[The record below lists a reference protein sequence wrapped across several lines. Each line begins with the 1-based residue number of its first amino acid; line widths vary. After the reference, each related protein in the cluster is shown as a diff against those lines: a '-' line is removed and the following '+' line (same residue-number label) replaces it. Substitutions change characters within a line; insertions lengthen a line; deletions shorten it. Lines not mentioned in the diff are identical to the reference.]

1 MQELAHNAEYEILTP
16 DGWKDFVGVIRR
28 CGTREKSKRIIFSD
42 GLVITASLSHRWYI
56 SGKETHTGDLKKG
69 DVLDG
74 GEKPRKIAE
83 LIDTDMDEMYDL
95 FKVTGNLFLTDDV
108 VSHNCDE
115 LAFVPPTIADA
126 MWTSMRPTL
135 ATGGRAII
143 TSTPNS
149 DEDLFATIW
158 KGANDKF
165 DEYGNER
172 EVGTNGFYPF
182 RAYWYEHPDR
192 DENWRLT
199 EIGAI
204 GLGKFNREYACLT
217 GESVVTMCLVDGSIK
232 DMTIADVFQV
242 LGDDSVEY
250 PISVNDLSSRL
261 SIPEVYPPA
270 DEPSNGLCHFGITH
284 GGKND

>member
-1 MQELAHNAEYEILTP
+1 MQEYAQNDRYEILTP
-16 DGWKDFVGVIRR
+16 NGWEDFSGVVANKQVSV
-28 CGTREKSKRIIFSD
+28 KSSVITFSD
-42 GLVITASLSHRWYI
+42 GTTITATNDHRFFSMGEEKRVGDILIGDILDSCGEQKRVTHISDVTLGETYDIFNATNHLIVTNDLISHQ
-56 SGKETHTGDLKKG
+56 
-69 DVLDG
+69 
-74 GEKPRKIAE
+74 
-83 LIDTDMDEMYDL
+83 
-95 FKVTGNLFLTDDV
+95 
-108 VSHNCDE
+108 CDE

-242 LGDDSVEY
+242 LGEDSVEY

-261 SIPEVYPPA
+261 SIPEVDPPA
-270 DEPSNGLCHFGITH
+270 NEPSNGLCHFGITR